1 MVIFLEDILLKNEK
15 DKDKVIFM
23 ELEKR
28 IYFRFKIFKIKLN
41 IINGLRKIVIINL
54 EVGKD

>member
-23 ELEKR
+23 ELEKH
-28 IYFRFKIFKIKLN
+28 IYFRFKISKIKLN